1 MLVRYHLFYY
11 AVACL
16 LTVMGRYFHALFYIF
31 LLLYFVWLFY
41 RLTYRHVFIALLL
54 CSLVFVP
61 HSYQDLPTA
70 LQGRIIKTYDHYC
83 YLKTEYGNVKVY
95 HDENIQF
102 GDHISIEIQKLE
114 MSQNSND
121 NAFCEQLYLYGQ
133 NIFYKAQLLTLYEKK
148 SNFSFYQFLEECLS
162 LDESVE
168 SYQRLFLFGE
178 RTENIQ
184 DDYTVLSQLSLVHLF
199 ALSGMHIHILCKL
212 LQNLFGIFFKQRMSK
227 CLAIICIGYYVFSI
241 PLIIS
246 LYRAFFCLFLY
257 ELGKKWFH
265 ELDILSCLVI
275 ISLIYNPY
283 YIYNTS
289 FVFSYFIY
297 FIVIITKHLPHS
309 SLWVYLSSIPLILNM
324 SYRLPLF
331 SFLINKW
338 ITSYIE
344 LFYCFTILSILFPFL
359 DIGILFCIYILSLI
373 LNLLNDINCFLVFSK
388 PSFAFVVMFYVLFFT
403 LITHLEIKRSIQ
415 KDICK
420 MIALMIAFSFYSQYK
435 IYGEVTMID
444 VGQGDCTFIRLPMNQ
459 GNILI
464 DTGGNR
470 DYDLATQT
478 IIPYLRSIGVRK
490 LDYVY
495 ISHSDFD
502 HCGALDSLVKNF
514 QVGEVIQSYEANRMI
529 GPMRIQML
537 QLETYYSDVNNQSL
551 IMYVQLLDSSL
562 LLTGD
567 ISAEVE
573 KELKDK
579 YGQLDVDILKVSHHG
594 SSTAT
599 SASLLEMIQPSIAM
613 IGVKKNN
620 LYHHPSDEVIKRLK
634 RKGITILRTDEDG
647 MFHIRFYGKS
657 RYILR

>member
-227 CLAIICIGYYVFSI
+227 WLTIICIGYYVFSI

-537 QLETYYSDVNNQSL
+537 QPETYYSDVNNQSL